1 MPKGVHVSQE
11 TRNFIYELM
20 IHENLNALQVFHRRF
35 RDDDRVITLAHLQ
48 KLVNIQRSIKLSRC
62 LNRLIFS
69 WLLWRDS
76 YFITYLL
83 IFIKNYWKSIEDD
96 IIYSFCCISNF
107 RQWAYKLNNLMKT
120 SFLCLLYYAI
130 IYL

>member
-20 IHENLNALQVFHRRF
+20 IHDNLNALQVFHRRF
-35 RDDDRVITLAHLQ
+35 RDDDRDRVITLAHLQ

-69 WLLWRDS
+69 
-76 YFITYLL
+76 
-83 IFIKNYWKSIEDD
+83 
-96 IIYSFCCISNF
+96 
-107 RQWAYKLNNLMKT
+107 
-120 SFLCLLYYAI
+120 
-130 IYL
+130 

>member
-20 IHENLNALQVFHRRF
+20 IHDNLNALQVFHRRF

-69 WLLWRDS
+69 
-76 YFITYLL
+76 
-83 IFIKNYWKSIEDD
+83 
-96 IIYSFCCISNF
+96 
-107 RQWAYKLNNLMKT
+107 
-120 SFLCLLYYAI
+120 
-130 IYL
+130 